1 MIERIEEKESD
12 GDDVV
17 VVVVV
22 IDVVVGVG
30 VGVDVGLRT
39 LSGVRWRQGWVAVA
53 AKEAMCEVE

>member
-30 VGVDVGLRT
+30 VDVGLRT
-39 LSGVRWRQGWVAVA
+39 LNGVRWRQGWVAVA